1 MLLDPDPHAPL
12 ALAEHILEL
21 LDQGRFTATYKY
33 AVLLA
38 LLDLCLENAARDGAA
53 PDLLTTRQLAVK
65 IVELYWP
72 HTRPWATGALRQSS
86 GPGGG
91 QAEIV
96 AAIERFRAAAASDGS
111 TPLAEALARA
121 PARYQRLL
129 DFVEWKLIEMPLPRL
144 QTIGDES
151 VTFLY
156 AINWTQSVRQPDV
169 GRYQRGEGGPFDNR
183 IHLPPGVGEA
193 LVRLNHLLRPLI
205 HHQWAVKV
213 ATLNRLDEYQLERFL
228 FGAERVPLERVRGPI
243 IELQEGR
250 CFYGDTARRRRPAS
264 VAEVDCEGVADPRHR
279 LGCCLCDEVLEPR
292 LAHLADPWDDRVRG
306 LHPRQFDTEP
316 QRPYLG
322 STARER
328 DDDHRVEPFVL
339 DGIRNDDSGMDLP
352 ELGRTRWLQV
362 DPVGASALHWRLRL
376 AGRARSAFVHSS
388 SQARSSGV
396 SRRNAA

>member
-1 MLLDPDPHAPL
+1 M
-12 ALAEHILEL
+12 
-21 LDQGRFTATYKY
+21 
-33 AVLLA
+33 
-38 LLDLCLENAARDGAA
+38 
-53 PDLLTTRQLAVK
+53 K

-72 HTRPWATGALRQSS
+72 HTRPWATRALRQSS

-96 AAIERFRAAAASDGS
+96 AEIEKFRAAAASDGS
-111 TPLAEALARA
+111 TPLAEAVARA

-169 GRYQRGEGGPFDNR
+169 RRYQRGEGGPFDNR
-183 IHLPPGVGEA
+183 IHLRAGVGEA

-243 IELQEGR
+243 IELQAGR
-250 CFYGDTARRRRPAS
+250 CFYCAEPSRAAPARRRRWTTSIPWSGSRPGLGWAVPAQIAM
-264 VAEVDCEGVADPRHR
+264 V
-279 LGCCLCDEVLEPR
+279 
-292 LAHLADPWDDRVRG
+292 
-306 LHPRQFDTEP
+306 
-316 QRPYLG
+316 
-322 STARER
+322 
-328 DDDHRVEPFVL
+328 
-339 DGIRNDDSGMDLP
+339 
-352 ELGRTRWLQV
+352 
-362 DPVGASALHWRLRL
+362 
-376 AGRARSAFVHSS
+376 
-388 SQARSSGV
+388 
-396 SRRNAA
+396 

>member
-1 MLLDPDPHAPL
+1 MPLDPHAPL
-12 ALAEHILEL
+12 ALAERILEL

-121 PARYQRLL
+121 PARYRRLL

-156 AINWTQSVRQPDV
+156 AINWTLSVRQPV
-169 GRYQRGEGGPFDNR
+169 
-183 IHLPPGVGEA
+183 
-193 LVRLNHLLRPLI
+193 
-205 HHQWAVKV
+205 
-213 ATLNRLDEYQLERFL
+213 
-228 FGAERVPLERVRGPI
+228 
-243 IELQEGR
+243 
-250 CFYGDTARRRRPAS
+250 
-264 VAEVDCEGVADPRHR
+264 
-279 LGCCLCDEVLEPR
+279 
-292 LAHLADPWDDRVRG
+292 
-306 LHPRQFDTEP
+306 
-316 QRPYLG
+316 
-322 STARER
+322 
-328 DDDHRVEPFVL
+328 
-339 DGIRNDDSGMDLP
+339 
-352 ELGRTRWLQV
+352 
-362 DPVGASALHWRLRL
+362 VGATSA
-376 AGRARSAFVHSS
+376 ARAVPSTTASTCGPAWAR
-388 SQARSSGV
+388 RSSG
-396 SRRNAA
+396 